1 MDDKY
6 LLTTKELAALLR
18 TSTAH
23 IYNITSK
30 DPTGDA
36 LPQHIKFGRKKLWIK
51 SEVLMWLNERLHAN
65 KNRNKVTSE
74 ISSGPKLNKL

>member
-1 MDDKY
+1 MDDEY

-18 TSTAH
+18 TTTAH

-36 LPQHIKFGRKKLWIK
+36 LPRHIRFGRKKLWVK
-51 SEVLMWLNERLHAN
+51 SEVLRWLNERLQAN
-65 KNRNKVTSE
+65 KNRSKEASAV
-74 ISSGPKLNKL
+74 SSGPKLNKL